1 MEDSVIYGDKLK
13 SMIREMLAQY
23 NRKNHDYGNSFEES
37 LDEDGLIAAK
47 VRIGDKVKR
56 FCTLLDKESQVNDE
70 SIEDTLKDLATYC
83 LMTATWYLT
92 SGEYNEGQTI
102 TSLFN
107 DLYGA
112 CKDDRSYLQEM
123 KMKGVY
129 LSKGRLTRGLDAL
142 SKDIKKD
149 DKESSAIATL
159 LFGMAK
165 VAVLTSF
172 YLSNAIVPKITE
184 TAEKRGISSP
194 LDVLIAVLSNQSNK

>member
-1 MEDSVIYGDKLK
+1 MKNKGIYD
-13 SMIREMLAQY
+13 IVREMEETH
-23 NRKNHDYGNSFEES
+23 RKKNHDYGRLFDLS

-47 VRIGDKVKR
+47 VRISDKVKR

-123 KMKGVY
+123 KMKGLY
-129 LSKGRLTRGLDAL
+129 LSKGRLTRGLESL

-172 YLSNAIVPKITE
+172 YLSNTIAPKEEE
-184 TAEKRGISSP
+184 TSEKRGIASP
-194 LDVLIAVLSNQSNK
+194 LDVLIAVLNNQSNK